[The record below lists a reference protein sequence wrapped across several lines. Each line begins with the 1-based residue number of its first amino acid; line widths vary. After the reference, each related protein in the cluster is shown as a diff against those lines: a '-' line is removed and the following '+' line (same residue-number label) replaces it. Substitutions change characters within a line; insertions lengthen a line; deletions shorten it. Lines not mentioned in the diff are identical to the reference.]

1 MIRNLIIII
10 ASLIFFSSSF
20 AFAWTEQRKTFFL
33 EGGYTYDGEVNF
45 MGIPNGKGKMYFCK
59 PWKNESERN
68 SSDSCPK
75 RFEVLNGDKYEG
87 EFIKGQRHGYGIHYF
102 KQANNNLINNKS
114 IIRIEG
120 QWQNNQVSNG
130 SFYFS
135 DGTNFSG
142 TLSEAN
148 DKYTSE
154 NIRLRIEQDKIKQ
167 QKFEEEQRQSRY
179 KYLED
184 NFGRKCSK
192 NKANNAEYNKC
203 LNEQEQIAKK
213 EKAIQEA
220 KQAEENKKKQLIAD
234 KQKADEDKLN
244 KMLANMKPEERRAY
258 VCEKTYGLR
267 KGSDKFSECVYKILA
282 ADVELEKIELQKK
295 LAEAQLA
302 TVKANE
308 AAARANASAS
318 ASRGNVSS
326 YDPNVAAAM
335 DRANEIERA
344 KILLNLSQAL
354 RTPSASPQFNAPP
367 RQQNCKLNPY
377 NNRITC
383 Y

>member
-1 MIRNLIIII
+1 MKKIFLGLILLFCLISCAQQPIIYNHSTI
-10 ASLIFFSSSF
+10 EEYEKKMRDLGYKFTARANSYQLVGNDLFKPSGGAS
-20 AFAWTEQRKTFFL
+20 
-33 EGGYTYDGEVNF
+33 
-45 MGIPNGKGKMYFCK
+45 GKSQK
-59 PWKNESERN
+59 
-68 SSDSCPK
+68 
-75 RFEVLNGDKYEG
+75 
-87 EFIKGQRHGYGIHYF
+87 
-102 KQANNNLINNKS
+102 
-114 IIRIEG
+114 
-120 QWQNNQVSNG
+120 
-130 SFYFS
+130 
-135 DGTNFSG
+135 
-142 TLSEAN
+142 EAN
-148 DKYTSE
+148 DMAMQACQRSYLDCLIVMEGSQLTLAAENAIINKKYRE
-154 NIRLRIEQDKIKQ
+154 EYLVKAREEEKNKAKRL
-167 QKFEEEQRQSRY
+167 EEEQRESKR

-184 NFGRKCSK
+184 NFGSKCSK
-192 NKANNAEYNKC
+192 NKANNVEYNKC
-203 LNEQEQIAKK
+203 LNDQDQIAKK

-220 KQAEENKKKQLIAD
+220 KQAEENKKKQLITE
-234 KQKADEDKLN
+234 KQKAEEDKLN
-244 KMLANMKPEERRAY
+244 KMLAAMKPEERRAY

-295 LAEAQLA
+295 LAEAQLETA
-302 TVKANE
+302 RANE
-308 AAARANASAS
+308 AAARANAAAS
-318 ASRGNVSS
+318 ASRSNVPS

>member
-1 MIRNLIIII
+1 MKKFLLGLVLLF
-10 ASLIFFSSSF
+10 SLISCAQQPIVYNHSTIEEYEKKMKDLGYKFTARANSYALVGNDLFKPS
-20 AFAWTEQRKTFFL
+20 
-33 EGGYTYDGEVNF
+33 GGAS
-45 MGIPNGKGKMYFCK
+45 GK
-59 PWKNESERN
+59 S
-68 SSDSCPK
+68 
-75 RFEVLNGDKYEG
+75 
-87 EFIKGQRHGYGIHYF
+87 
-102 KQANNNLINNKS
+102 QA
-114 IIRIEG
+114 
-120 QWQNNQVSNG
+120 
-130 SFYFS
+130 
-135 DGTNFSG
+135 
-142 TLSEAN
+142 EAN
-148 DKYTSE
+148 DMAMIACKRGYHDCVIVMEGSQLTYTGETAIRNKKYREEYVAKSLE
-154 NIRLRIEQDKIKQ
+154 EEKNRAKKL
-167 QKFEEEQRQSRY
+167 EEEQRETRR

-203 LNEQEQIAKK
+203 LNDQEQIAKK

-220 KQAEENKKKQLIAD
+220 KQVEENKKKQLITE
-234 KQKADEDKLN
+234 KQKAEEDKLN

-295 LAEAQLA
+295 LAEAQLETA
-302 TVKANE
+302 KANE
-308 AAARANASAS
+308 AAARANAA

>member
-1 MIRNLIIII
+1 MILVGCVKIPEKERTDFRGVISEKTNDYVIAVVFEGKHLLKNAIPTEVINYCESLTPKKNTYLFNHDYFKGLTPISWLDNKPDVYRYICAATEDWAVNIRTLLLSQKSDFNEKSLKWYEENNKNKFHIFGEHFKDHRII
-10 ASLIFFSSSF
+10 AFKETDEYISNRAAARINYEKI
-20 AFAWTEQRKTFFL
+20 TK
-33 EGGYTYDGEVNF
+33 
-45 MGIPNGKGKMYFCK
+45 
-59 PWKNESERN
+59 ER
-68 SSDSCPK
+68 
-75 RFEVLNGDKYEG
+75 V
-87 EFIKGQRHGYGIHYF
+87 Q
-102 KQANNNLINNKS
+102 
-114 IIRIEG
+114 
-120 QWQNNQVSNG
+120 
-130 SFYFS
+130 
-135 DGTNFSG
+135 
-142 TLSEAN
+142 
-148 DKYTSE
+148 
-154 NIRLRIEQDKIKQ
+154 
-167 QKFEEEQRQSRY
+167 EEERQKRLNYLQNTYGSR
-179 KYLED
+179 
-184 NFGRKCSK
+184 CSK
-192 NKANNAEYNKC
+192 NKANNVEYNKC
-203 LNEQEQIAKK
+203 LNDQDQIAKK

-220 KQAEENKKKQLIAD
+220 KQAEENKKKQLITE
-234 KQKADEDKLN
+234 KQKAEEDKLN

-295 LAEAQLA
+295 LAEAQLETA
-302 TVKANE
+302 KANE
-308 AAARANASAS
+308 AAARANAAAN
-318 ASRGNVSS
+318 ASRGNVSG

>member
-1 MIRNLIIII
+1 MRKILLGLVLLFSINSCVAPQSTSFNNLTIEQYEKKMKDSGYKFT
-10 ASLIFFSSSF
+10 ARANSF
-20 AFAWTEQRKTFFL
+20 ARLNNDDLFKPLGGASGKSQVEANNLAMFA
-33 EGGYTYDGEVNF
+33 
-45 MGIPNGKGKMYFCK
+45 C
-59 PWKNESERN
+59 
-68 SSDSCPK
+68 K
-75 RFEVLNGDKYEG
+75 RFYLDCVVVMEGSQLTYTGESAIKNKKYRE
-87 EFIKGQRHGYGIHYF
+87 EYL
-102 KQANNNLINNKS
+102 AKS
-114 IIRIEG
+114 LEEEKNRAKK
-120 QWQNNQVSNG
+120 
-130 SFYFS
+130 
-135 DGTNFSG
+135 
-142 TLSEAN
+142 L
-148 DKYTSE
+148 
-154 NIRLRIEQDKIKQ
+154 
-167 QKFEEEQRQSRY
+167 EEEQRESRR

-184 NFGRKCSK
+184 NFGSKCSK
-192 NKANNAEYNKC
+192 NKANNVEYNKC
-203 LNEQEQIAKK
+203 LNDQDQIAKK

-234 KQKADEDKLN
+234 KQKAEEDKLN

-295 LAEAQLA
+295 LAEAQLETA
-302 TVKANE
+302 KANE
-308 AAARANASAS
+308 AAARANAAAS

-354 RTPSASPQFNAPP
+354 RTPPASPQFNAPP